1 VGVRKIDNDL
11 LGGSLFKKLFFFSVP
26 LILSGV
32 LQLMFNAVDVI
43 VVGRY
48 CGSAALA
55 AVGSTGSLVS
65 LTVNLFM
72 GLSVGTSVAVAQS
85 LGADRA
91 NDARETVHTS
101 IAISLICGVVV
112 SFTGILGARG
122 MLGLMG
128 SPKNVIDLSALY
140 LRVYFL
146 GMPASMV
153 FNFGGAIVRA
163 TGDTKRPLY
172 ILTIAGAVNVVLNL
186 FFVITFKMGVAGVAI
201 ATVLSQFVSAAL
213 IILLLTKLGDCCRLD
228 LKNMRIYKD
237 KLRFIFKIGIP
248 AGIQSMIFSFSNVLI
263 QSGINSFGSTAMAG
277 NAAAANLD
285 GFIYASMNAVYQ
297 GSLAFT
303 GHHVGAKKYHRI
315 NKICGYSCL
324 IAVII
329 GISAGGLMF
338 LFGKP
343 LLGIYSR
350 DGAVIASGMIRLSI
364 VGTTYFLC
372 GIMEVVSG
380 QIRAMGQS
388 LLPMAVST
396 FGICVLRIIWI
407 YTAFASIHTL
417 QILYLSYPITWIVTD
432 IAHLISFFAVKK
444 RLIKSDSEYVAPA
457 KPEK

>member
-1 VGVRKIDNDL
+1 MRKIDNDL

-85 LGADRA
+85 LGANRA

-201 ATVLSQFVSAAL
+201 ATV
-213 IILLLTKLGDCCRLD
+213 
-228 LKNMRIYKD
+228 
-237 KLRFIFKIGIP
+237 
-248 AGIQSMIFSFSNVLI
+248 
-263 QSGINSFGSTAMAG
+263 
-277 NAAAANLD
+277 
-285 GFIYASMNAVYQ
+285 
-297 GSLAFT
+297 
-303 GHHVGAKKYHRI
+303 
-315 NKICGYSCL
+315 
-324 IAVII
+324 
-329 GISAGGLMF
+329 IS
-338 LFGKP
+338 
-343 LLGIYSR
+343 
-350 DGAVIASGMIRLSI
+350 
-364 VGTTYFLC
+364 
-372 GIMEVVSG
+372 
-380 QIRAMGQS
+380 
-388 LLPMAVST
+388 
-396 FGICVLRIIWI
+396 
-407 YTAFASIHTL
+407 
-417 QILYLSYPITWIVTD
+417 
-432 IAHLISFFAVKK
+432 
-444 RLIKSDSEYVAPA
+444 
-457 KPEK
+457 